1 MSKNLIFS
9 LFFLIFLVSCA
20 GNSIL
25 ESTIPDD
32 TGKSEKQKSME
43 RKLEKRDVRLPA
55 DSPLLKGEG
64 IFDTEGFFD
73 FGGSND
79 SFAVNSILFNTA
91 LDKIDFMPLV
101 SVDANSGVIVTDWY
115 SFDEGVTRIKINMR
129 IIDEEMGDE
138 SLSVN
143 LFKQSFENN
152 MWVDRGMDKEQAEK
166 IKNSILTSARDLK
179 IASEL

>member
-1 MSKNLIFS
+1 MTKNLIFS
-9 LFFLIFLVSCA
+9 VIFSLFLLSCA
-20 GNSIL
+20 GTSVL

-32 TGKSEKQKSME
+32 SGKTEKQKSME

-73 FGGSND
+73 FGRSND
-79 SFAVNSILFNTA
+79 SFTVNSILFNTA
-91 LDKIDFMPLV
+91 LDKIDFMPLA

-115 SFDEGVTRIKINMR
+115 SFNEGVTRIKINMR
-129 IIDEEMGDE
+129 IIDEEMSEG

-152 MWVDRGMDKEQAEK
+152 IWVDRGMDIEQAEK

>member
-1 MSKNLIFS
+1 MTKNLIFS
-9 LFFLIFLVSCA
+9 IFLSLLLISCS

-43 RKLEKRDVRLPA
+43 RKLEKRDVRLPK
-55 DSPLLKGEG
+55 DSPLWQGQG

-73 FGGSND
+73 FGNSGD
-79 SFAVNSILFNTA
+79 SYAVNSILFSVA
-91 LDKIDFMPLV
+91 LEKIEFMPLA
-101 SVDANSGVIVTDWY
+101 SVDTNSGIIVTDWY
-115 SFDEGVTRIKINMR
+115 SFDGGITRIKINIR
-129 IIDEEMGDE
+129 IIDEEMSDE
-138 SLSVN
+138 SLSVS
-143 LFKQSFENN
+143 LFKQTFENN
-152 MWVDRGMDKEQAEK
+152 LWVDQGMDKEQAMK